1 MGWCNKYIVQQK
13 NLTFR
18 KYLQIKTI
26 DTEMNISIEEPLPIE
41 KPGKDIANP
50 IKNLYHT

>member
-1 MGWCNKYIVQQK
+1 MGWCNKLIVEQK
-13 NLTFR
+13 NLAFK

-41 KPGKDIANP
+41 KSGKDIASP
-50 IKNLYHT
+50 T